1 MQIRKAVLPA
11 SFVVA
16 LATVL
21 ALVPGIAIGQ
31 AKSPVV
37 ADSIYLNG
45 TIITVNDQ
53 QPTAEAIAVR
63 AGYILAVGSKS
74 EVLSHKGPATR
85 IIDLHGDTLL
95 PGFVDG
101 HSHIGQVAFVWG
113 VPKLDP
119 PPVGIVKSIAD
130 IQRILREYIA
140 QKKIPPARPSLPPNT
155 TIPSS
160 RSTVTPTALILT
172 PLPPTIHCAWATSP
186 GTLSP
191 ATPPRSS

>member
-74 EVLSHKGPATR
+74 EFSPQGTR
-85 IIDLHGDTLL
+85 YAHHRSSWRYAAAGVRRWTLAHW
-95 PGFVDG
+95 PGSFCLG
-101 HSHIGQVAFVWG
+101 SAQARSAASRHCEEHRGYT
-113 VPKLDP
+113 KDP
-119 PPVGIVKSIAD
+119 PRVHCSK
-130 IQRILREYIA
+130 E
-140 QKKIPPARPSLPPNT
+140 N
-155 TIPSS
+155 SS
-160 RSTVTPTALILT
+160 RPGHLC
-172 PLPPTIHCAWATSP
+172 LPIRRFPAQGAPSP
-186 GTLSP
+186 Q
-191 ATPPRSS
+191 PR